1 VGLTTLYI
9 VYALRHVA
17 ALVREWEGME
27 RIDILTTT
35 TTTSLSLVAVVFL
48 SVCDGCMYSVMGDD
62 EGERKQLYIERKKQQ
77 RKSSLLYIFCS
88 ARSLTAFLEFKLLK
102 SKMIF
107 LETTQ
112 KKVKSENDKTTPC
125 IFLIHERPAIKKK
138 RRREA
143 INQSK
148 NPIVLMCAS
157 E

>member
-1 VGLTTLYI
+1 MMMK
-9 VYALRHVA
+9 
-17 ALVREWEGME
+17 ENEN
-27 RIDILTTT
+27 
-35 TTTSLSLVAVVFL
+35 S
-48 SVCDGCMYSVMGDD
+48 
-62 EGERKQLYIERKKQQ
+62 YIERKKQQ
-77 RKSSLLYIFCS
+77 RKR
-88 ARSLTAFLEFKLLK
+88 ALTAFLEFKLLK